1 MQPGEPLPPELPI
14 EKKMELVANE
24 KLQKA
29 GMFMKGQGDKLELWF
44 KEMGDDAKKKVR
56 CVVTAQQSPPAP
68 PRPDPPHSH
77 LPCPPCLHDSSRS

>member
-1 MQPGEPLPPELPI
+1 
-14 EKKMELVANE
+14 MELVANE

-68 PRPDPPHSH
+68 PSSPGPPPTLTS
-77 LPCPPCLHDSSRS
+77 LASLASMSARGADEP